1 MNLKF
6 GSFWGFLSGMLSYS
20 TATLTN
26 LASRLIGTMSS
37 ESVLHHLV
45 CAQGTNCIPLWK
57 TISNHRRNIEGYI
70 ITFIWNNTNPWCVM
84 PKRQITN
91 LMLRFPMKHPNMV
104 VVKSHVPT
112 LLSQLANRDN
122 RICRSPYH
130 DVQRNHSWFHVSV
143 SVKNLNLQQQFTTTF
158 QIN

>member
-1 MNLKF
+1 MF
-6 GSFWGFLSGMLSYS
+6 SYS

-26 LASRLIGTMSS
+26 LASRLIGPMSS

-45 CAQGTNCIPLWK
+45 RAQGTNRVPLWK
-57 TISNHRRNIEGYI
+57 IIRNHRRNIEGYI
-70 ITFIWNNTNPWCVM
+70 IPFIWNNTNPWCVM

-91 LMLRFPMKHPNMV
+91 HMLGFPMKHPNMV
-104 VVKSHVPT
+104 LVKSHVPT
-112 LLSQLANRDN
+112 LLCQLANRDN

-130 DVQRNHSWFHVSV
+130 DVQRNYSWFHVSV
-143 SVKNLNLQQQFTTTF
+143 SVQNLNLQQQFTTTF